1 VTSVRQPSVS
11 PATTAAWRRRREAST
26 EPLPPSAAEQ
36 PSNGLHFPDSQPG
49 NDPHPDGQSGNA
61 SHPSD
66 SQPGNGR
73 HPPDGQQGNGLHPS
87 DAQLGNGFHPPDGQ
101 PENGLHST
109 GGQPGNGLHP
119 ADGQPG
125 PSLRHVNGQAPVEVR
140 RRKWRPAS
148 EAHQDSGPARPG
160 GQPANGQLHHI
171 NGQPG
176 TGFRIPAYAPGLPPP
191 VTAANGFAE
200 SQQAGLAAMLSI
212 AKAIGPTQA
221 PPIPGPRAPEPG
233 PPAAPPDP
241 PSAVPAQRPPDPA
254 ELVVLDRPG
263 QAAPPDTAPPGR
275 LAARRAK
282 AAQRQRDA
290 WHRFIQSQTLPLAV
304 ILTVQALLSLRL
316 IWSNTAFTDE
326 GLYLWSGRL
335 EWAHWL
341 HATPIPNFPSYFS
354 GSPDVYPPLGAMATA
369 LGGLTAAR
377 MLSLCFML
385 VATALLHGVTR
396 RLFGLRPAN
405 FAAALFAGLGAT
417 QFLGAFATYDAMALM
432 LLALATWLS
441 VRAGGSRLA
450 VQLPLLIAAAG
461 ALALA
466 DAAKYAA
473 TLFDPIVIGVAGLLA
488 WRAGCRKN
496 GIFAALAMTSAVGL
510 LLGLGL
516 RLGGPVYWRGITH
529 TTLARAHGGSSA
541 AGIVADSLGWVA
553 VVVILAVIG
562 SAVAI
567 TMQPALPMKLCA
579 CLLASAVVLAPGN
592 QARIHVFT
600 SLFKHVGF
608 GAWFAAAVAGYAL
621 ASLANAVPAVKQRG
635 AAMTSAGVAVAGLL
649 IGASLAQTHYLSWPK
664 TTEFTAKL
672 GTLLPAHKGNV
683 LAADNG
689 NVIEYYLPDELQG
702 MIFYGPWF
710 LHYRDPASG
719 KVLAGRSAYAD
730 AIKHGYFSV
739 IALSFGDSRATDQ
752 AITRDI
758 STYGGYQLI
767 STLPYH
773 AGGRASSFRIWVRV
787 GPG

>member
-1 VTSVRQPSVS
+1 MTSVRQPPPVS

-26 EPLPPSAAEQ
+26 EPPPPPADEQPANGLHPADGQSSNGLHPGDGQPGNGFHPPGDQ
-36 PSNGLHFPDSQPG
+36 PSNGLHP
-49 NDPHPDGQSGNA
+49 
-61 SHPSD
+61 
-66 SQPGNGR
+66 
-73 HPPDGQQGNGLHPS
+73 
-87 DAQLGNGFHPPDGQ
+87 
-101 PENGLHST
+101 T

-119 ADGQPG
+119 AGGQPG
-125 PSLRHVNGQAPVEVR
+125 PSLRHVNGQPPSEVR

-148 EAHQDSGPARPG
+148 EAHPDSGPAHTG
-160 GQPANGQLHHI
+160 GQPGNGQLHHV
-171 NGQPG
+171 NGQPSN
-176 TGFRIPAYAPGLPPP
+176 GFRIPAYAPGLAPP

-200 SQQAGLAAMLSI
+200 SQQAGLAAMLSV
-212 AKAIGPTQA
+212 AKAIAPTQA
-221 PPIPGPRAPEPG
+221 PPIPGPRTPEPE

-241 PSAVPAQRPPDPA
+241 PSAVPFQRLPDTA
-254 ELVVLDRPG
+254 ELVVLDRPR
-263 QAAPPDTAPPGR
+263 QAASPATAPPGR

-282 AAQRQRDA
+282 AAQRQRAA
-290 WHRFIQSQTLPLAV
+290 WHRIIQSQTLPLAV

-341 HATPIPNFPSYFS
+341 HATRIPNFPSYFS
-354 GSPDVYPPLGAMATA
+354 GSPDVYPPLGAMASA

-377 MLSLCFML
+377 ILSLCFML

-417 QFLGAFATYDAMALM
+417 QFLGAFATYDAIALM

-473 TLFDPIVIGVAGLLA
+473 TLYDPIVIGVAGLLA
-488 WRAGCRKN
+488 WRAGSRKN
-496 GIFAALAMTSAVGL
+496 GIFAALAMTSVLGL
-510 LLGLGL
+510 LLYLGL

-579 CLLASAVVLAPGN
+579 CLLASAVVLAPAN

-710 LHYRDPASG
+710 LHYQDPASG
-719 KVLAGRSAYAD
+719 KFLAGRAAYAD

-739 IALSFGDSRATDQ
+739 IALSFGDSRATDR

-758 STYGGYQLI
+758 RAYGGYQLI

>member
-1 VTSVRQPSVS
+1 M
-11 PATTAAWRRRREAST
+11 
-26 EPLPPSAAEQ
+26 
-36 PSNGLHFPDSQPG
+36 
-49 NDPHPDGQSGNA
+49 
-61 SHPSD
+61 
-66 SQPGNGR
+66 
-73 HPPDGQQGNGLHPS
+73 
-87 DAQLGNGFHPPDGQ
+87 
-101 PENGLHST
+101 
-109 GGQPGNGLHP
+109 
-119 ADGQPG
+119 
-125 PSLRHVNGQAPVEVR
+125 
-140 RRKWRPAS
+140 
-148 EAHQDSGPARPG
+148 
-160 GQPANGQLHHI
+160 
-171 NGQPG
+171 
-176 TGFRIPAYAPGLPPP
+176 
-191 VTAANGFAE
+191 TAANGFAE
-200 SQQAGLAAMLSI
+200 SQQAGLAAMISI
-212 AKAIGPTQA
+212 AKAIAPAQA
-221 PPIPGPRAPEPG
+221 PPIPGPRAPEPE

-263 QAAPPDTAPPGR
+263 QAAPPATAPPGR

-282 AAQRQRDA
+282 AAQRQRAA

-341 HATPIPNFPSYFS
+341 HATPIPNFPSYYS
-354 GSPDVYPPLGAMATA
+354 GSPDVYPPLGAMASA

-488 WRAGCRKN
+488 WRAGSRKN
-496 GIFAALAMTSAVGL
+496 GIFAALAMTSVLGL

-719 KVLAGRSAYAD
+719 KPLAGRAAYAD

>member
-1 VTSVRQPSVS
+1 VTSVRQPQVS
-11 PATTAAWRRRREAST
+11 HATTAAWRRRREAST
-26 EPLPPSAAEQ
+26 EPLPPSEGQQAA
-36 PSNGLHFPDSQPG
+36 NGLHSPEG
-49 NDPHPDGQSGNA
+49 
-61 SHPSD
+61 
-66 SQPGNGR
+66 QPGNG
-73 HPPDGQQGNGLHPS
+73 H
-87 DAQLGNGFHPPDGQ
+87 
-101 PENGLHST
+101 HSAD
-109 GGQPGNGLHP
+109 GQPGNGLRPPDGQSSNGLDPDHRQPGNGVHPAGFQPGNGVHP

-125 PSLRHVNGQAPVEVR
+125 NGVHPTSGQPANGLHPDGQPGPTLRHVNGQAPSDVR

-148 EAHQDSGPARPG
+148 EAHQDSGLAHPG
-160 GQPANGQLHHI
+160 GQPGNGQLHHV
-171 NGQPG
+171 NEQPSN
-176 TGFRIPAYAPGLPPP
+176 GFRIPAYAPGLPPP

-212 AKAIGPTQA
+212 ARAIAPA
-221 PPIPGPRAPEPG
+221 PPIPGPRAPEPE
-233 PPAAPPDP
+233 PPVTPPDP
-241 PSAVPAQRPPDPA
+241 PSAVPFQRLPDAA

-282 AAQRQRDA
+282 AAQQQRDA

-341 HATPIPNFPSYFS
+341 HGTPIPNFPSYFS
-354 GSPDVYPPLGAMATA
+354 GSPDVYPPLGAMASA

-488 WRAGCRKN
+488 WQAGRRKN
-496 GIFAALAMTSAVGL
+496 GIFAALAMTSVLGL

-516 RLGGPVYWRGITH
+516 RVGGPVYWRGITH

-635 AAMTSAGVAVAGLL
+635 AAMTSAGVAVASLL
-649 IGASLAQTHYLSWPK
+649 IGASLAQTHYLSWPR

-672 GTLLPAHKGNV
+672 GTLLPSHKGNV

-710 LHYRDPASG
+710 LHYLDPASA
-719 KVLAGRSAYAD
+719 KPLAGRAAYAD

-739 IALSFGDSRATDQ
+739 IALSFGDSRATDE

-758 STYGGYQLI
+758 RAYGGYQLI
-767 STLPYH
+767 SVLPYH
-773 AGGRASSFRIWVRV
+773 AGGRASAFRIWVRV

>member
-1 VTSVRQPSVS
+1 MTSVRQPSVS

-26 EPLPPSAAEQ
+26 EPLPPSAADQ
-36 PSNGLHFPDSQPG
+36 PSNGLHSPDSQPR

-109 GGQPGNGLHP
+109 GAQPSNGLHP
-119 ADGQPG
+119 AGQPG
-125 PSLRHVNGQAPVEVR
+125 PTLRHVNGQPPSEVR

-148 EAHQDSGPARPG
+148 EAHQDSGPAHPG
-160 GQPANGQLHHI
+160 GQPGNGQLHHV
-171 NGQPG
+171 NGQPSN
-176 TGFRIPAYAPGLPPP
+176 GFRIPAYAPGLPPP

-212 AKAIGPTQA
+212 AKAIAPTQA
-221 PPIPGPRAPEPG
+221 PTIPGPRAPEPG

-341 HATPIPNFPSYFS
+341 HATPIPNFPSYYS
-354 GSPDVYPPLGAMATA
+354 GSPDVYPPLGAMASA

-488 WRAGCRKN
+488 WRAGSRKN
-496 GIFAALAMTSAVGL
+496 GIFAALAMTSVLGL

-579 CLLASAVVLAPGN
+579 CLLASAVVLAPAN

-672 GTLLPAHKGNV
+672 GTLLPSHKGNV

-719 KVLAGRSAYAD
+719 KVLAGRAAYAD

>member
-1 VTSVRQPSVS
+1 VTSVRQPPVT

-26 EPLPPSAAEQ
+26 EPLPTSTDE
-36 PSNGLHFPDSQPG
+36 
-49 NDPHPDGQSGNA
+49 
-61 SHPSD
+61 
-66 SQPGNGR
+66 QPGNGL
-73 HPPDGQQGNGLHPS
+73 HLTDGQPGNGL
-87 DAQLGNGFHPPDGQ
+87 Q
-101 PENGLHST
+101 PAD
-109 GGQPGNGLHP
+109 GQPGNGLHP
-119 ADGQPG
+119 ADTQPGNGLNPADGQPG
-125 PSLRHVNGQAPVEVR
+125 NGLHPADVQPGPELRHVNGEPSGEVR
-140 RRKWRPAS
+140 RPRWRPPSA
-148 EAHQDSGPARPG
+148 ARQDSEPPSGGLHSDRQPG
-160 GQPANGQLHHI
+160 NGQPGNGQLHHV
-171 NGQPG
+171 NGEPSN
-176 TGFRIPAYAPGLPPP
+176 GFRIPAYAPALPPP

-200 SQQAGLAAMLSI
+200 SQQEALAAMLSI
-212 AKAIGPTQA
+212 ARAIASPEAKAIT
-221 PPIPGPRAPEPG
+221 PPIAEPRAPEPEPE
-233 PPAAPPDP
+233 PPPNPR
-241 PSAVPAQRPPDPA
+241 SAVPAQRLPDAA
-254 ELVVLDRPG
+254 ELLVLDRPG
-263 QAAPPDTAPPGR
+263 QAVPPDTAPPGR

-282 AAQRQRDA
+282 AAQRQRAA
-290 WHRFIQSQTLPLAV
+290 WHRFIQSQTLPLGV
-304 ILTVQALLSLRL
+304 ILAVQALLSLRL

-341 HATPIPNFPSYFS
+341 HATQIPNFPSYFS
-354 GSPDVYPPLGAMATA
+354 GSPDVYPPLGAMASA

-377 MLSLCFML
+377 LLSLCLML
-385 VATALLHGVTR
+385 GATALLHGVTR

-405 FAAALFAGLGAT
+405 FAAALFAGLGST

-441 VRAGGSRLA
+441 VRAGGTRLA
-450 VQLPLLIAAAG
+450 VQLPLLTAAVG

-473 TLFDPIVIGVAGLLA
+473 TLYDPVVIGVAGLVA
-488 WRAGCRKN
+488 WRAGSRRNCV
-496 GIFAALAMTSAVGL
+496 FVALAMTSALGL
-510 LLGLGL
+510 LLYLGI
-516 RLGGPVYWRGITH
+516 RLGGPTYWRGITH

-579 CLLASAVVLAPGN
+579 CLLASAVVLAPAN

-608 GAWFAAAVAGYAL
+608 GAWFGAAVAGYAL

-635 AAMTSAGVAVAGLL
+635 AAMTSAGVAIAGLL
-649 IGASLAQTHYLSWPK
+649 IGASLAQTHFLSWPK
-664 TTEFTAKL
+664 TTEFTARL

-710 LHYRDPASG
+710 LHYQDPSSG
-719 KVLAGRSAYAD
+719 KFLAGRPAYAD

-758 STYGGYQLI
+758 HTYGGYQLI
-767 STLPYH
+767 ATVPYH
-773 AGGRASSFRIWVRV
+773 VAGRASAFRIWVRV

>member
-1 VTSVRQPSVS
+1 
-11 PATTAAWRRRREAST
+11 
-26 EPLPPSAAEQ
+26 
-36 PSNGLHFPDSQPG
+36 
-49 NDPHPDGQSGNA
+49 
-61 SHPSD
+61 
-66 SQPGNGR
+66 
-73 HPPDGQQGNGLHPS
+73 
-87 DAQLGNGFHPPDGQ
+87 
-101 PENGLHST
+101 
-109 GGQPGNGLHP
+109 
-119 ADGQPG
+119 
-125 PSLRHVNGQAPVEVR
+125 
-140 RRKWRPAS
+140 
-148 EAHQDSGPARPG
+148 
-160 GQPANGQLHHI
+160 
-171 NGQPG
+171 
-176 TGFRIPAYAPGLPPP
+176 
-191 VTAANGFAE
+191 
-200 SQQAGLAAMLSI
+200 
-212 AKAIGPTQA
+212 
-221 PPIPGPRAPEPG
+221 
-233 PPAAPPDP
+233 
-241 PSAVPAQRPPDPA
+241 VPAQRPPDPA

-341 HATPIPNFPSYFS
+341 HGTPIPNFPSYYS
-354 GSPDVYPPLGAMATA
+354 GSPDVYPPLGAMASA

-488 WRAGCRKN
+488 WRAGSRKN

-672 GTLLPAHKGNV
+672 GTLLPSHKGNV

-758 STYGGYQLI
+758 SAYGGYQLI